1 MSNELDKR
9 ILSESSISSI
19 QASTL
24 ASEQSPIS
32 ASGNNTLASPS
43 PSEKVSSIDSRIVP
57 TQSPELLEEDKI
69 LKILSSDSAIE
80 SLLTRLKRSINTC
93 EEFGKYIKKRAILEE
108 DHGEHFKKISRATI
122 DLIKNPQTLKNDSF
136 MLNFDKLL
144 KLDERLAQHEA
155 SYTQQLFQ
163 MYEELS
169 SLGNNISR
177 NRKSIKENFKRK
189 EREVVD
195 AISFAEKAKS
205 KYDSLCS
212 ELERV
217 RTTDP
222 SKKTFTLKG
231 SKTTSEQEEILQRKI
246 DIADSEYRQRVSTA
260 TGLRN
265 VFLNTFRPN
274 TANELKDLIVEI
286 DIAMSVQLQRYATRS
301 EDLILQKGLSI
312 SPIHGSNLQSAKAI
326 ASSINNERDLYQYI
340 LKNANPNVSNK
351 QLIPVEY
358 RKHPSIQSNF
368 SNPLISNPKPIPN
381 VGMNSLPTTR
391 KISTHNESPFST
403 VSKDPVNSSHLSTT
417 SSINSSVIN
426 GPRPMSVIN
435 NDKVPLPPGT
445 SSGFKTF
452 GTPISEL
459 IEFEGE
465 MVPSLV
471 RQCIYVV
478 DKYGLELE
486 GIYRTSG
493 NQATVK
499 SLKELI
505 DKDPSN
511 IKLILPNPNSI
522 TDSDIYAVASLL
534 KNFFSSLP
542 EALLT
547 NESSKLFL
555 EYSKIPEPEIRL
567 KKIHQVVYELPDG
580 SYWTLRSLIFHLSKV
595 TSKQDI
601 NLMNSRNLGIIW
613 GPTLFPKENFSASDM
628 NYQGKVIE
636 ELIIHSNDI
645 FEAE

>member
-1 MSNELDKR
+1 M
-9 ILSESSISSI
+9 
-19 QASTL
+19 
-24 ASEQSPIS
+24 
-32 ASGNNTLASPS
+32 
-43 PSEKVSSIDSRIVP
+43 
-57 TQSPELLEEDKI
+57 KI
-69 LKILSSDSAIE
+69 LNSDSAIPA
-80 SLLTRLKRSINTC
+80 LLSRLKKSINTC
-93 EEFGKYIKKRAILEE
+93 EEFAKYVKKRAILEQ
-108 DHGEHFKKISRATI
+108 DHEEHFKKISRITI
-122 DLIKNPQTLKNDSF
+122 DALKNTTNLKNDSF
-136 MLNFDKLL
+136 IFNFDKLL
-144 KLDERLAQHEA
+144 KTDERLAQHET
-155 SYTQQLFQ
+155 SYYKQLLQ
-163 MYEELS
+163 MYDELS
-169 SLGNNISR
+169 SLGSNITR

-189 EREVVD
+189 EKEVTD
-195 AISFAEKAKS
+195 AINTAEKAKS

-246 DIADSEYRQRVSTA
+246 DAADSDYRQRVSTA

-265 VFLNTFRPN
+265 VFLSTFRPS
-274 TANELKDLIVEI
+274 TARQLKDLIVEI

-301 EDLILQKGLSI
+301 EDLVLQKALSLN
-312 SPIHGSNLQSAKAI
+312 PIHGSALQSAKSV
-326 ASSINNERDLYQYI
+326 ASSVDNERDLYQYL
-340 LKNANPNVSNK
+340 LKNVSPGASNK
-351 QLIPVEY
+351 QLVPVEY
-358 RKHPSIQSNF
+358 RTHPSISSSFSSN
-368 SNPLISNPKPIPN
+368 SISKSRNLNSISTAN
-381 VGMNSLPTTR
+381 NSLPSTR
-391 KISTHNESPFST
+391 KISTFNESPFLT
-403 VSKDPVNSSHLSTT
+403 STT
-417 SSINSSVIN
+417 KNPANDSLSHFSASSSMNSKQLN
-426 GPRPMSVIN
+426 GPRPISVIN

-445 SSGFKTF
+445 SSGFTTF
-452 GTPISEL
+452 GTPIGEL

-478 DKYGLELE
+478 DKHGLDLE

-493 NQATVK
+493 NKATVK
-499 SLKELI
+499 SLKDLI

-511 IKLILPNPNSI
+511 IKLLLPNPNSI

-534 KNFFSSLP
+534 KHFFSSLP

-555 EYSKIPEPEIRL
+555 EYSKIPEPDVRL

-580 SYWTLRSLIFHLSKV
+580 SYWTLRSLIFHLAKV

-601 NLMNSRNLGIIW
+601 NLMNARNLGIIW
-613 GPTLFPKENFSASDM
+613 GPTLFPRENFSASDM